1 MKFFF
6 SCDWGTSTFRLRL
19 IDVEDL
25 AVLCEIKTGHGI
37 ASAFQFWK
45 ETGADEKNRIDIY
58 CTYLFEK
65 VQELKTSFNHSIEN
79 IPVILSGMASSS
91 IGMIEL
97 PYKEIPFQGDGSD
110 LIFHTIV
117 PGDWANQI
125 IIISGVKSEEDVI
138 RGEETMLAGCT
149 ITDTDI
155 YQLFIFPGTHSKH
168 VKIKNLKVK
177 GFATYMT
184 GELFDL
190 LSSKSILSASI
201 NKGNA
206 EDSPNSKYFFDG
218 VKKGASS
225 NLMNCIFH
233 VRTNQLFKKLSP
245 EENYKY
251 LSGLLIGHELK
262 DVPTNHPGRITLVCN
277 EPFTDLYVKAAA
289 ALGFGDVL
297 HVENAN
303 DALIKGQWKIFQ
315 HRRFNFFNK

>member
-19 IDVEDL
+19 IDVEHL
-25 AVLCEIKTGHGI
+25 GVLYEIKTGYGI
-37 ASAFQFWK
+37 GSAFQYWK
-45 ETGADEKNRIDIY
+45 ETGSDEKNRIDIY

-65 VQELKTSFNHSIEN
+65 VQEIKTSFNHSIEN

-97 PYKEIPFQGDGSD
+97 PYKEVPFQGDGSD
-110 LIFHTIV
+110 LIIHTIS

-149 ITDTDI
+149 IKDTDLH
-155 YQLFIFPGTHSKH
+155 QLFIFPGTHSKH
-168 VKIKNLKVK
+168 VKIKNRKVE

-201 NKGNA
+201 NKSNW
-206 EDSPNSKYFFDG
+206 EHSSNNKYFIDG

-262 DVPTNHPGRITLVCN
+262 DVQASHPGRITLVCN
-277 EPFTDLYVKAAA
+277 EPFTDLYVKAAD
-289 ALGFGDVL
+289 ALRFGEVL

-303 DALIKGQWKIFQ
+303 DALIKGQWKLFS
-315 HRRFNFFNK
+315 FFNK